1 MAVPVWK
8 TLVAAEALAAELDNP
23 DWVVVDTRFD
33 LKDPDAGRRAY
44 DAGHIPG
51 AYYAHLDHDLAGPV
65 RPRSGRHPLPDPS
78 ALAALFDAWGVG
90 PGVQLVACDDSGGA
104 LAARLWWLARWLGH
118 DAVAVLDGGLA
129 AWRALDLPLT
139 AGPPAPRRSRGFT
152 PRVREGVEVDVDT
165 LGAGLVT
172 RELLLIDAR
181 AAARFRGE
189 TEPIDARAG
198 HVPGAINAPFQD
210 NLGPD
215 GRFLDRDL
223 LRARYTTLL
232 GGRLPE
238 RIVSMCGSGVTACHN
253 LLALEHAGMHGA
265 RLYVGSWSEWIR
277 DANRPIA
284 TGTA

>member
-1 MAVPVWK
+1 MATPTWK
-8 TLVAAEALAAELDNP
+8 TLVPAEALAAQLDNP

-65 RPRSGRHPLPDPS
+65 RPDSGRHPLPDPS
-78 ALAALFDAWGVG
+78 ALAALFDSWGVG
-90 PGVQLVACDDSGGA
+90 TAVQLVACDDSGGA

-129 AWRALDLPLT
+129 AWRAAGLPLT
-139 AGPPAPRRSRGFT
+139 AAPPAPRRSRGFT
-152 PRVREGVEVDVDT
+152 PRTHEGLDVEVGA
-165 LGAGLVT
+165 LEAGLAARDV
-172 RELLLIDAR
+172 LLIDAR

-189 TEPIDARAG
+189 TEPVDARAG
-198 HVPGAINAPFQD
+198 HVPGAISVPFQD

-223 LRARYTTLL
+223 LRARYTALL
-232 GGRLPE
+232 GEGSAQ

-277 DANRPIA
+277 AADRPIA
-284 TGTA
+284 TGSA